1 MAAHSFAP
9 RLMDKLIDI
18 DIDFVHL
25 PRFRSRALLA
35 MPVVVMKEFFRGL
48 VPDDLILRAGGRA
61 GDEGHISRN
70 IGVLE
75 CSNAAAAAMTARSL
89 LRDEAVRRFWN
100 ARIIGARGAILLPF
114 GDPESVCIRR
124 RRRHDAPRTR
134 WQPPRAPKNT
144 PIIIN
149 IHYAF
154 RHYHSSNNLL
164 QWCGTIPAF
173 RQLFNLR
180 N

>member
-114 GDPESVCIRR
+114 GDPERACAFEDAAVTTRRVRVGSHRARPKIR
-124 RRRHDAPRTR
+124 
-134 WQPPRAPKNT
+134 
-144 PIIIN
+144 
-149 IHYAF
+149 
-154 RHYHSSNNLL
+154 L
-164 QWCGTIPAF
+164 
-173 RQLFNLR
+173 
-180 N
+180 